1 MTESSNVA
9 TVRRF
14 YANLGSP
21 VVLMEVLSPT
31 IQWEIVPGFPYGGLY
46 NGVGAV
52 FNDFFGR
59 VLGDFDDWTTETS
72 ELIDAGD
79 RVIGRGV
86 YSGRSKSTGKRFS
99 AQFVHI
105 WTLADSR
112 MVRLQQCADTA
123 QISTASEP

>member
-1 MTESSNVA
+1 MTESGNMA

-21 VVLMEVLSPT
+21 EVLMEVLSPT
-31 IQWEIVPGFPYGGLY
+31 IQWEITAGFPFGGVY
-46 NGVGAV
+46 IGVESV

-59 VLGDFDDWTTETS
+59 VLGEFEDWKTEMS

-79 RVIGRGV
+79 RVIGLGT
-86 YSGRSKSTGKRFS
+86 YSGRSKATGKEFS
-99 AQFVHI
+99 ARFAHV
-105 WTLADSR
+105 WTLADNR

-123 QISTASEP
+123 QLRAASGS

>member
-1 MTESSNVA
+1 MTESSNMA

-14 YANLGSP
+14 YDNLGSP
-21 VVLMEVLSPT
+21 EVLMEVLSPT
-31 IQWEIVPGFPYGGLY
+31 IQWEIAPRFPYGGVY
-46 NGVGAV
+46 SGVVAV

-59 VLGDFDDWTTETS
+59 VLGDFDDWKTEMS
-72 ELIDAGD
+72 ELIDIGD

-86 YSGRSKSTGKRFS
+86 YSGRSKSTGRRFS
-99 AQFVHI
+99 AQFVHV

-123 QISTASEP
+123 QISAASEP